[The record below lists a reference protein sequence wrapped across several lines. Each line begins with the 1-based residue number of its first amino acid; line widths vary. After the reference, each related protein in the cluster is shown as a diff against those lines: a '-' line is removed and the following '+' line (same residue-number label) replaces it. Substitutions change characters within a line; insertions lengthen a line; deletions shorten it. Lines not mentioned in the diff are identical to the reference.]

1 MAFSW
6 NFYCCYSISS
16 LLLLLL
22 SQPFKHQFHKMV
34 ERTQTVRRQIA
45 DELFDIQTIRGIG
58 AFDHF
63 VGLALKGLR
72 DVTGQM
78 IKYLSVDELFIISFK
93 LHLFYLLNKYTCFT
107 KDLLYLQRAKNSE
120 TKETLKRV
128 KEFQVPLRRVTIFTS
143 NDCFCR

>member
-1 MAFSW
+1 
-6 NFYCCYSISS
+6 
-16 LLLLLL
+16 
-22 SQPFKHQFHKMV
+22 MV

-143 NDCFCR
+143 NGCFCR